1 MIIILFLIVV
11 LLLLLVLSLAV
22 KLSIRLYSKNKDYEE
37 VINNLG
43 KKIKGLEKK
52 VKERDATISQHHRN
66 IINIQTDFSEKL
78 DYFTRML
85 ERKMPKYV
93 IADRHSILHKSD
105 FLILPVEPLVLTEK
119 MYGMGLEGRYAI
131 DDKKYRR
138 ETPYFATGIF
148 SENYPLS
155 EIKGKLAYELAKKL
169 IDDDFVTF
177 ISARGQYGKAEIHA
191 EINYFK

>member
-22 KLSIRLYSKNKDYEE
+22 KLVIRLYSKNKDYEE

-93 IADRHSILHKSD
+93 IADRHSGLHKSD

-119 MYGMGLEGRYAI
+119 MYGM
-131 DDKKYRR
+131 
-138 ETPYFATGIF
+138 
-148 SENYPLS
+148 
-155 EIKGKLAYELAKKL
+155 
-169 IDDDFVTF
+169 
-177 ISARGQYGKAEIHA
+177 
-191 EINYFK
+191 